1 MLSIIS
7 CICLRSHCSPSES
20 SSRNSSQAQYIPGNP
35 SHNRSSH
42 PEDSTHDDGY
52 GSEEGYTSIV
62 PLPRYTP
69 RPVSVNE
76 KTLEAHMRDPPIS
89 SETYAR
95 DEKNLDLAS
104 DEVTSDVSSAISF
117 PSSYGNTSTATR
129 ETPPPP
135 YSPGPSPPVSR
146 RMSLSESP
154 MIAPPPS
161 AHISHPPPTFYP
173 FDLSSHDPIPRRFS
187 SGHGARRFSW
197 ESQ

>member
-7 CICLRSHCSPSES
+7 CICLRNHCSPSES
-20 SSRNSSQAQYIPGNP
+20 SSRNSSQAQCIPGNP
-35 SHNRSSH
+35 SHNRPFH
-42 PEDSTHDDGY
+42 QENSTHDDGY
-52 GSEEGYTSIV
+52 GSEEGYTSVV

-89 SETYAR
+89 SATYAR

-154 MIAPPPS
+154 MIAPPPP

-173 FDLSSHDPIPRRFS
+173 LELSSHGPIPRRFS
-187 SGHGARRFSW
+187 SGYGPQRFSW